1 MKVVERHD
9 AMNRLRHCCAAGFDG
24 SLHRSLL
31 TSHSSRRAFTLIEVI
46 LVLTIIALL
55 TAAAVPSVRGYHEEK
70 QAREPIAALA
80 KLAKTTRLKAMQ
92 DKRPYQIAFTSKG
105 FSATRYL
112 SPYLQYAQLEEFIR
126 QAELEAEQKA
136 EAGITEELEEEIAAK
151 EHANA
156 TGTGANGAVPAMPAP
171 VFKEWME
178 SHTLP
183 EGTTYGIQYW
193 HEAEPTQI
201 DGELVRLWVFQ
212 PTGIVSP
219 LTVNLRH
226 GGYIFTASFS
236 ALTADILKE
245 TSTTE

>member
-1 MKVVERHD
+1 
-9 AMNRLRHCCAAGFDG
+9 MNHRQHHGAVRLSASSHL
-24 SLHRSLL
+24 SRS
-31 TSHSSRRAFTLIEVI
+31 AFTLIEVV

-55 TAAAVPSVRGYHEEK
+55 TAAAIPSVRGYQEEK
-70 QAREPIAALA
+70 VAREPIAALA
-80 KLAKTTRLKAMQ
+80 MLAKATRLKAMQ

-112 SPYLQYAQLEEFIR
+112 SPYLQFAQLEEFI
-126 QAELEAEQKA
+126 QQTAIVEQQKE
-136 EAGITEELEEEIAAK
+136 EAGITEEVEAQMAAK
-151 EHANA
+151 ESGIA
-156 TGTGANGAVPAMPAP
+156 GTGANGAVSSMPP
-171 VFKEWME
+171 PSVYKEWME

-193 HEAEPTQI
+193 HESEPTAI

-219 LTVNLRH
+219 LTVTMRH
-226 GGYIFTASFS
+226 AGYVFTVSFS

>member
-1 MKVVERHD
+1 MNLRRH
-9 AMNRLRHCCAAGFDG
+9 RCAARFNAAVHL
-24 SLHRSLL
+24 SPL
-31 TSHSSRRAFTLIEVI
+31 TSRFSRSAFTLIEVV

-55 TAAAVPSVRGYHEEK
+55 TAAAIPSVRGYQEEK
-70 QAREPIAALA
+70 LAREPIAALA
-80 KLAKTTRLKAMQ
+80 KLAKTTRLKAMK

-112 SPYLQYAQLEEFIR
+112 SPYLQYAQLEEFIH
-126 QAELEAEQKA
+126 QSEFEAQQKA
-136 EAGITEELEEEIAAK
+136 EAGITDEVEAAMAAR
-151 EHANA
+151 ESGNGAA
-156 TGTGANGAVPAMPAP
+156 GTTANGAVPAMPAPP

-183 EGTTYGIQYW
+183 EGTTYGVQYW
-193 HEAEPTQI
+193 HEAEPTPI
-201 DGELVRLWVFQ
+201 ENEMVRLWVFQ

-226 GGYIFTASFS
+226 GGYVFTASFS